1 MTGHIASIVKQK
13 EMEAAGYSYFRLGS
27 SLRVRKG
34 ILPECM
40 SVHCL
45 HAVSSAARRGQQSS
59 GTEAIRSSSRAVSA
73 EQALESR
80 DVYFRHLDSLDQGG
94 LWVCWGCLDH
104 INLMREDSSTV
115 GGTIPCV

>member
-1 MTGHIASIVKQK
+1 MQYPLRP
-13 EMEAAGYSYFRLGS
+13 EEGS
-27 SLRVRKG
+27 NP
-34 ILPECM
+34 PELKLSGPPAEQ
-40 SVHCL
+40 SVL
-45 HAVSSAARRGQQSS
+45 L
-59 GTEAIRSSSRAVSA
+59 TA